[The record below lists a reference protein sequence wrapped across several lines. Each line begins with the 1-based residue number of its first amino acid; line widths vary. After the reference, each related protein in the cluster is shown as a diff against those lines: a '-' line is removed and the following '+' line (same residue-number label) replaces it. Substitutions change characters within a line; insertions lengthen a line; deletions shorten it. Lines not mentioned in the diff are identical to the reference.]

1 MAEMTGGGPLEI
13 EKAAELG
20 FCTGVRRAIDLLE
33 RAAREIGPVETL
45 GPVVHNQQV
54 IERLALSGIR
64 VIESLDQV
72 QGNILA
78 VSCHGVSPQ
87 VLEKIESRGLQMVDT
102 TCPFVRRA
110 QLTARRLADAGFSVV
125 IFGDQSHPE
134 VQGVLGWAG
143 GKGLATL
150 SVPRFD
156 WAPQRIGILS
166 QTTQSFSAFANFIA
180 ELIKSSLSHLSELC
194 IVNTICDATRKRQQA
209 ALELAKRVDLMLVV
223 GGRNSANT
231 HRLAEICSAAGVETY
246 QIETAAE
253 IKPGWLRNRNRL
265 GVTAGTS
272 TPDQS
277 IAEVAAKLKQLA
289 RYKGGNHG
297 AK

>member
-1 MAEMTGGGPLEI
+1 MAEVTRGGPLEI

-33 RAAREIGPVETL
+33 RTARERGTVETL
-45 GPVVHNQQV
+45 GPVVHNKQV
-54 IERLALSGIR
+54 IERLALSGIK

-72 QGNILA
+72 QGNIVA

-87 VLEKIESRGLQMVDT
+87 VLKKIESRGLKMVDT

-110 QLTARRLADAGFSVV
+110 QLTARRLAAAGFSVV
-125 IFGDQSHPE
+125 IFGEQNHPE

-156 WAPQRIGILS
+156 RAPRRIGILS

-180 ELIKSSLSHLSELC
+180 ELAKSSLSHLSELR
-194 IVNTICDATRKRQQA
+194 IVNTICDATMKRQQA

-231 HRLAEICSAAGVETY
+231 QRLSEICSAAGVKTY

-253 IKPGWLRNRNRL
+253 IKPGWLRNRNRI

-272 TPDQS
+272 TPDHS
-277 IAEVAAKLKQLA
+277 IAEVIAKLEQLA
-289 RYKGGNHG
+289 RYRGGKHE

>member
-20 FCTGVRRAIDLLE
+20 FCTGVRRAIDILE
-33 RAAREIGPVETL
+33 STTRETGPVETL

-54 IERLALSGIR
+54 IESLALSGVK

-72 QGNILA
+72 GGNILA

-87 VLEKIESRGLQMVDT
+87 VLEKIEGRGLQMVDT

-110 QLTARRLADAGFSVV
+110 QIAARRLANSGFSVV
-125 IFGDQSHPE
+125 IFGERSHPE

-150 SVPRFD
+150 DVPTFD
-156 WAPQRIGILS
+156 RTPKRIGILS
-166 QTTQSFSAFANFIA
+166 QTTQSYSAFASFIA
-180 ELIKSSLSHLSELC
+180 ELAKSSLSRLSELR
-194 IVNTICDATRKRQQA
+194 IINTICDATRKRQQA

-231 HRLAEICSAAGVETY
+231 HRLAEICSSAGVETY

-253 IKPGWLRNRNRL
+253 IEPAWIQNRSRL
-265 GVTAGTS
+265 GITAGAS

-277 IAEVAAKLKQLA
+277 IEEVVARLKQLD
-289 RYKGGNHG
+289 
-297 AK
+297 